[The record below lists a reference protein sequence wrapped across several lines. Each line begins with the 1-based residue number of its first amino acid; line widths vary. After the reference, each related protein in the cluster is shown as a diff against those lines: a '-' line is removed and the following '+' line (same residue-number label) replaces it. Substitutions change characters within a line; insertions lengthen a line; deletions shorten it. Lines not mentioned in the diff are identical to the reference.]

1 MVARTQVKNLRDIER
16 KLITAL
22 EQIPSSFAS
31 REAEAEFWETHDF
44 AEGVLEE
51 GPEVDKEFAQALG
64 LVEDSD

>member
-1 MVARTQVKNLRDIER
+1 MAQTQVKDLRDIER
-16 KLITAL
+16 KLITSL
-22 EQIPSSFAS
+22 EQIPPSFPS